1 MNQYN
6 SLNVKLSNSQL
17 IKLNSAM
24 KNSFEA
30 TLNRSSNVIGSSN
43 DDINFPQKLLST
55 NRNVSILFKAFASSS
70 SVNIKL
76 LKTQYHKIGQSGEF

>member
-55 NRNVSILFKAFASSS
+55 NRNVSILFKAFESSS

-76 LKTQYHKIGQSGEF
+76 SKTQYHKIGQSGEF

>member
-55 NRNVSILFKAFASSS
+55 NRKVSILFKAFESSS

-76 LKTQYHKIGQSGEF
+76 SKTQYHKIGQSGEF

>member
-55 NRNVSILFKAFASSS
+55 NRNVSILFKAFESSS

-76 LKTQYHKIGQSGEF
+76 SKTQYHKIG

>member
-76 LKTQYHKIGQSGEF
+76 STTQYHKIGQSGEF

>member
-55 NRNVSILFKAFASSS
+55 NRNVSILFKAFESSS

-76 LKTQYHKIGQSGEF
+76 SKTQYHKMGQSGEF

>member
-24 KNSFEA
+24 KNSFEG

-76 LKTQYHKIGQSGEF
+76 SKTQYHKIGQSGEL